1 MKIIHTVASLAALTL
16 TLTTLAGCGSHGSN
30 SSPDYQINPMERM
43 DKDTGKDK
51 EKLKRMEKE
60 MQKDK

>member
-1 MKIIHTVASLAALTL
+1 MKLVKIVTLLAAFTLPLTAL
-16 TLTTLAGCGSHGSN
+16 VSCGSHGSN

-43 DKDTGKDK
+43 DKDTVKEK

-60 MQKDK
+60 MKKDK